1 MDYKIGDKVVYP
13 NHGVGMIE
21 QVNFGVMNGRTE
33 KYFMVKI
40 LASGLKVM
48 VPATNAE
55 SVGLRHVIRN
65 GETLKVLTFLEKGK
79 PNSHHDWKHRFKEN
93 SERMRTGELIEVAA
107 VLKSLVS
114 LSRTKPLSF
123 REKKMLERAK
133 FLLVSEL
140 ATARNTSAETMEGAL
155 VKSLAKARLQMP
167 LQMEKAEGMEM
178 YLGFQYFE
186 VRTKPQSASRFGVFL
201 FASRDFC
208 RSRFRIVGRGVH
220 RLRKMDLFCH
230 SERGEESLFVCK
242 YK

>member
-21 QVNFGVMNGRTE
+21 QINFGLLNGRTE

-48 VPATNAE
+48 VPAMNAE

-65 GETLKVLTFLEKGK
+65 GETLKVLSFLEKGK

-140 ATARNTSAETMEGAL
+140 ATARNTSSENMEDAL
-155 VKSLAKARLQMP
+155 IRSLAKARLQMP
-167 LQMEKAEGMEM
+167 SPLEKPEGAE
-178 YLGFQYFE
+178 F
-186 VRTKPQSASRFGVFL
+186 
-201 FASRDFC
+201 
-208 RSRFRIVGRGVH
+208 
-220 RLRKMDLFCH
+220 
-230 SERGEESLFVCK
+230 
-242 YK
+242 

>member
-21 QVNFGVMNGRTE
+21 QINFGILNGRTE

-40 LASGLKVM
+40 MASGLKVM
-48 VPATNAE
+48 VPAMNAE

-65 GETLKVLTFLEKGK
+65 GETLKVLSFLEKGK

-140 ATARNTSAETMEGAL
+140 ATARNTSSENMEDAL
-155 VKSLAKARLQMP
+155 IRSLAKARLQMP
-167 LQMEKAEGMEM
+167 SPLEKPEGVE
-178 YLGFQYFE
+178 F
-186 VRTKPQSASRFGVFL
+186 
-201 FASRDFC
+201 
-208 RSRFRIVGRGVH
+208 
-220 RLRKMDLFCH
+220 
-230 SERGEESLFVCK
+230 
-242 YK
+242 

>member
-13 NHGVGMIE
+13 NHGVGIIE
-21 QVNFGVMNGRTE
+21 QINFGVMNGRTE
-33 KYFMVKI
+33 KYYMLKI
-40 LASGLKVM
+40 YSSGLKVM
-48 VPATNAE
+48 VPATNAI
-55 SVGLRHVIRN
+55 SVGLRPVIRN
-65 GETLKVLTFLEKGK
+65 GETLKVLSFLEKGK

-93 SERMRTGELIEVAA
+93 SERMRTGALIEVAA

-167 LQMEKAEGMEM
+167 CPLEKTDAVE
-178 YLGFQYFE
+178 F
-186 VRTKPQSASRFGVFL
+186 
-201 FASRDFC
+201 
-208 RSRFRIVGRGVH
+208 
-220 RLRKMDLFCH
+220 
-230 SERGEESLFVCK
+230 
-242 YK
+242 

>member
-21 QVNFGVMNGRTE
+21 QINFGVLNGRTE

-65 GETLKVLTFLEKGK
+65 GETLKVLSFLEKGK

-93 SERMRTGELIEVAA
+93 SERMRTGELIEVA
-107 VLKSLVS
+107 

-140 ATARNTSAETMEGAL
+140 ATARNTSAENVEDVL

-167 LQMEKAEGMEM
+167 SPIEKPEGVE
-178 YLGFQYFE
+178 F
-186 VRTKPQSASRFGVFL
+186 
-201 FASRDFC
+201 
-208 RSRFRIVGRGVH
+208 
-220 RLRKMDLFCH
+220 
-230 SERGEESLFVCK
+230 
-242 YK
+242 